1 MIPSALIRWVILR
14 KPISVGASTRH
25 LFRHLYWCS
34 ARARV
39 DAPQINDAARRDCRL
54 LILHSPLWS
63 DHHTQRPK
71 AMTSRLSA
79 LVLLLLVASAPLLHA
94 ASAVKEFL
102 DGTTKFSTAGH
113 PKAKGLVMTIEY
125 PSTWAA
131 KESDYPNIVQGFV
144 RPEGQVMAAIVIN
157 ALPLPPGTKIPENEL
172 KEFFTPSKMKDVVP
186 ESATLL
192 AAKPTKIQG
201 LPAGVLEYS
210 MRQESAGITVDM
222 RVAAFVFIYNTTMVQ
237 LQCSVGAPGGQAAS
251 LEERMAD
258 FMPLFTLMAN
268 SIVLPAKWK

>member
-1 MIPSALIRWVILR
+1 MLTIPIGMIPSALIRWVILR
-14 KPISVGASTRH
+14 KPISVGAA
-25 LFRHLYWCS
+25 LGICF
-34 ARARV
+34 V
-39 DAPQINDAARRDCRL
+39 IFIGVL

-125 PSTWAA
+125 PSIWAA

-157 ALPLPPGTKIPENEL
+157 ALPLPSGTK
-172 KEFFTPSKMKDVVP
+172 
-186 ESATLL
+186 
-192 AAKPTKIQG
+192 
-201 LPAGVLEYS
+201 
-210 MRQESAGITVDM
+210 
-222 RVAAFVFIYNTTMVQ
+222 
-237 LQCSVGAPGGQAAS
+237 
-251 LEERMAD
+251 
-258 FMPLFTLMAN
+258 
-268 SIVLPAKWK
+268 